1 MDRISFCL
9 WTAVITLLCIDESL
23 CATRDGVDVA
33 GKKPDTA
40 SRGGIK
46 TNLIELRGSDWPCLE
61 EEEQH
66 QQEHGDP
73 RSAKGQDHDF
83 RQRVGRNCASN
94 YSTQSLYGPGNYLMQ
109 ISLGT
114 PPQKFTMIMD
124 SRSDLVWVQCRPC
137 TTCSMSYQVIFDPA
151 MSSTFANVSCDDALC
166 SNLVDRGCAQ
176 DVCSYQNK
184 DDNNQLVAQGRFYR
198 DTLSILAPGFVNLKV
213 PEFGFGCSEQNIG
226 LQVLQVDG
234 IAGFGRGPISLI
246 SQVGAVYGDRFSY
259 CLKRSMPNNGLL
271 NNVGPS
277 KLTIGDMAVPSK
289 EDQKS
294 KKVQWSPML
303 KNDGHPS
310 FYVMNLQGIS
320 VNNKKLKAPG
330 DSFKVE
336 KQGKGGTLLDIGVKM
351 SKFSQPIFK
360 ALTEAMDA
368 AIDYKKYTESI
379 TKFKACYIVPGT
391 DVPPKLPTVTMHF
404 AGGVNVVLPA
414 DKVFMDVDSAPGN
427 NGRIMCLAADATAQ
441 EFNVF
446 GSAWQH
452 GLGVIVDNERSKIGF
467 IEGDCNAP
475 PARRLRRRTQ

>member
-9 WTAVITLLCIDESL
+9 WAAVIAALCIDESL
-23 CATRDGVDVA
+23 GGTREDGVGTA
-33 GKKPDTA
+33 GKKPETA

-46 TNLIELRGSDWPCLE
+46 TNLIELRGGELPCLE
-61 EEEQH
+61 EEK
-66 QQEHGDP
+66 QQQQQQ
-73 RSAKGQDHDF
+73 QDHDF

-114 PPQKFTMIMD
+114 PPQKFSVIMD

-137 TTCSMSYQVIFDPA
+137 TTCSAAFQAIFEPA
-151 MSSTFANVSCDDALC
+151 MSSTFANVSCNDALC

-198 DTLSILAPGFVNLKV
+198 DTLSILAPAFVNLKV
-213 PEFGFGCSEQNIG
+213 PGFGFGCSEQNIG

-246 SQVGAVYGDRFSY
+246 SQVGAVYGDRFAY
-259 CLKRSMPNNGLL
+259 CLKRSMPSNGLL

-277 KLTIGDMAVPSK
+277 KLVIGDIAVPSK
-289 EDQKS
+289 EDQKA

-303 KNDGHPS
+303 KSEAHPS
-310 FYVMNLQGIS
+310 FYVLNLQGIS

-351 SKFSQPIFK
+351 SKFSQPIFT
-360 ALTEAMDA
+360 ALMDAMDA
-368 AIDYKKYTESI
+368 TIEYKKYSESLA
-379 TKFKACYIVPGT
+379 KFKACYIVPGT
-391 DVPPKLPTVTMHF
+391 DVPPKLPTVTLHF

-414 DKVFMDVDSAPGN
+414 DKVFMDVDSAAGN
-427 NGRIMCLAADATAQ
+427 AGRIMCLAADGTAQ

-452 GLGVIVDNERSKIGF
+452 GLGVIVDNEQSKVGF
-467 IEGDCNAP
+467 SDGDCNAP
-475 PARRLRRRTQ
+475 AARRLRRRTR